1 MNLRRVLAVV
11 AVAMAGYSLF
21 RSVQKLRRTF
31 AEA

>member
-1 MNLRRVLAVV
+1 MDLRKILAIA